1 MILHLGVIDIPY
13 ATEGTSTSTGDVA
26 EILEKQYSVMGHFA
40 DLHHDEIQ
48 ELVEISF
55 AEAIEN
61 VLAGMPPQLA
71 KPMNQAASDI
81 KNLFT
86 TYIND
91 EEIAGTGQGGVPTQA
106 ALDGVR
112 TSLKKK
118 KEIKNIKTYR
128 SRVRGTRRPSFI
140 DTGMYRN
147 SFKAWAD

>member
-1 MILHLGVIDIPY
+1 MILHLGVIDVPY
-13 ATEGTSTSTGDVA
+13 ATEGTSTGDVA
-26 EILEKQYSVMGHFA
+26 EILEKQYSVMGNFA
-40 DLHHDEIQ
+40 DLHADEIQ

-55 AEAIEN
+55 AEAVEN
-61 VLAGMPPQLA
+61 VLAGMPAQIA
-71 KPMNQAASDI
+71 KPMNQAADDI

-86 TYIND
+86 TYLND
-91 EEIAGTGQGGVPTQA
+91 EEIAGTGQDGVPTQA

-112 TSLKKK
+112 TSLKMK

-128 SRVRGTRRPSFI
+128 SRVRGTRRPSFV